1 VILLASRLDR
11 VFVKLSSENRKAFVS
26 FAVAGFPDEKQSL
39 EIAKT
44 IIDSGVDIHEIAYPH
59 AEAQAD
65 GPIIQMAN
73 IESLKKGIDMDKII
87 SMAKELR
94 DYNQDVGLVMMGYL
108 NNIFIYGIE
117 KFAKAVSGIID
128 GMIIVD
134 LPNDV
139 NEYNKI
145 TDALQK
151 ENISLIKLITPTTS
165 DKRIEEI
172 VKDASGFIY
181 SVNVEGITGVKE
193 AKIETVNEQISRIKK
208 FTSIPT
214 VAGFGIKT
222 EDDVKTF
229 SKSVADGIVI
239 GSSIVEQ
246 INNLSKSTTNNA
258 DLKEKMFK
266 YCKNLTESLK
276 L

>member
-1 VILLASRLDR
+1 MTLLANRLDKI
-11 VFVKLSSENRKAFVS
+11 FKKLSSENRKAFVS
-26 FAVAGFPDEKQSL
+26 FAVAGFPDENQSL
-39 EIAKT
+39 EVAKT

-73 IESLKKGIDMDKII
+73 IESLKNGIDMDKII

-94 DYNQDVGLVMMGYL
+94 GHNQDVGLVMMGYL

-117 KFAKAVSGIID
+117 KFAKAVSDIID

-134 LPNDV
+134 LANDV
-139 NEYNKI
+139 NEYDKI
-145 TDALQK
+145 SVALQN
-151 ENISLIKLITPTTS
+151 EGISLIKLITPTTS

-208 FTSIPT
+208 FTQIPT

-222 EDDVKTF
+222 RDDVKKF

-246 INNLSKSTTNNA
+246 INNLSKSANSNSV
-258 DLKEKMFK
+258 LNEKMFE
-266 YCKNLTESLK
+266 YCKDLTDSLK
-276 L
+276 S

>member
-1 VILLASRLDR
+1 MTLLANRLDKI
-11 VFVKLSSENRKAFVS
+11 FKKLSSENRKAFIS
-26 FAVAGFPDEKQSL
+26 FAVAGFPNEKQSL
-39 EIAKT
+39 EVAKT

-73 IESLKKGIDMDKII
+73 IESLKNGIDMDKII
-87 SMAKELR
+87 SIAKELR
-94 DYNQDVGLVMMGYL
+94 NHNQDVGLVMMGYL

-117 KFAKAVSGIID
+117 KFAKAVSDIID

-134 LPNDV
+134 LANDV
-139 NEYNKI
+139 NEYDRI
-145 TDALQK
+145 TVALQN
-151 ENISLIKLITPTTS
+151 EGISLIKLITPTTS

-172 VKDASGFIY
+172 VEDASGFIY

-222 EDDVKTF
+222 SDDVKSF

-246 INNLSKSTTNNA
+246 INNLSKSTNNINVQN
-258 DLKEKMFK
+258 EKMFE
-266 YCKNLTESLK
+266 YCKNLTDSLK
-276 L
+276 S

>member
-1 VILLASRLDR
+1 MANRLDK
-11 VFVKLSSENRKAFVS
+11 VFGKLLSEDKKAFVS

-73 IESLKKGIDMDKII
+73 IESLKNGIDMDKII

-94 DYNQDVGLVMMGYL
+94 NYNQNVGLVMMGYL
-108 NNIFIYGIE
+108 NNIFVYGIE

-139 NEYNKI
+139 DEYNKI

-165 DKRIEEI
+165 DRRIKEI

-208 FTSIPT
+208 FTSVPT

-222 EDDVKTF
+222 RDDVKNF
-229 SKSVADGIVI
+229 SRSVADGIVI

-246 INNLSKSTTNNA
+246 INNLSKSKANIT
-258 DLKEKMFK
+258 DLKEKMFE
-266 YCKNLTESLK
+266 YCKDLTESLK

>member
-1 VILLASRLDR
+1 MILLASRLDR

-222 EDDVKTF
+222 GDDVKTF

-258 DLKEKMFK
+258 DLKEKMFE

>member
-1 VILLASRLDR
+1 MTLLASRLDR

-222 EDDVKTF
+222 GDDVKTF

>member
-1 VILLASRLDR
+1 MIPLANRLDK
-11 VFVKLSSENRKAFVS
+11 VFNRLNSENKKAFIS
-26 FAVAGFPDEKQSL
+26 FAVAGFPNEKQSL

-44 IIDSGVDIHEIAYPH
+44 IIDAGVDIHEIAYPH

-73 IESLKKGIDMDKII
+73 IESLKNGIDMDKII
-87 SMAKELR
+87 KLASDLR
-94 DYNQDVGLVMMGYL
+94 EYNKDVGLVMMGYL

-117 KFAKAVSGIID
+117 KFAKAVSGVID

-134 LPNDV
+134 LASDV
-139 NEYNKI
+139 NEYDQIYKSLKN
-145 TDALQK
+145 

-165 DKRIEEI
+165 DTRINEI

-193 AKIETVNEQISRIKK
+193 AKIETVNDQISRIKK
-208 FTSIPT
+208 YTSLPT

-222 EDDVKTF
+222 ANDVKVF
-229 SKSVADGIVI
+229 AKSNADGIVI
-239 GSSIVEQ
+239 GSSIVEKISNVTQ
-246 INNLSKSTTNNA
+246 GTNDGPIA
-258 DLKEKMFK
+258 KEMFE
-266 YCKNLTESLK
+266 YCKNLTDSLK
-276 L
+276 S

>member
-1 VILLASRLDR
+1 MTLLANRLDK
-11 VFVKLSSENRKAFVS
+11 VFEKLSSENRKAFVS

-73 IESLKKGIDMDKII
+73 IESLKNGIDMNKII

-94 DYNQDVGLVMMGYL
+94 YYNQDVGLVMMGYL

-145 TDALQK
+145 TEALQK
-151 ENISLIKLITPTTS
+151 EDISLIKLIT
-165 DKRIEEI
+165 
-172 VKDASGFIY
+172 
-181 SVNVEGITGVKE
+181 
-193 AKIETVNEQISRIKK
+193 
-208 FTSIPT
+208 
-214 VAGFGIKT
+214 
-222 EDDVKTF
+222 
-229 SKSVADGIVI
+229 
-239 GSSIVEQ
+239 
-246 INNLSKSTTNNA
+246 
-258 DLKEKMFK
+258 
-266 YCKNLTESLK
+266 LT
-276 L
+276 